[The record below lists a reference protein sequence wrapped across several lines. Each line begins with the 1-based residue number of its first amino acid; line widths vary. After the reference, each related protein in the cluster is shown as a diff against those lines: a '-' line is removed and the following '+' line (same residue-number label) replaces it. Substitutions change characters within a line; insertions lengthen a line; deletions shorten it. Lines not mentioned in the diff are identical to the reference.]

1 MGVAVELHNTGHIAN
16 RSELV
21 ACIEHV
27 FDGESG
33 EWRVSILGSRENEDW
48 EMRIEG
54 PRGFERR
61 YTLAGAAGEHEPEAV
76 RSVVARLI
84 AKASSL

>member
-1 MGVAVELHNTGHIAN
+1 MSVTVELHNTGHIAN

-48 EMRIEG
+48 EMKIEG
-54 PRGFERR
+54 PHGFERR
-61 YTLAGAAGEHEPEAV
+61 YTLTGTSGEHEPEVV
-76 RSVVARLI
+76 RSVVAKLI
-84 AKASSL
+84 AKSL